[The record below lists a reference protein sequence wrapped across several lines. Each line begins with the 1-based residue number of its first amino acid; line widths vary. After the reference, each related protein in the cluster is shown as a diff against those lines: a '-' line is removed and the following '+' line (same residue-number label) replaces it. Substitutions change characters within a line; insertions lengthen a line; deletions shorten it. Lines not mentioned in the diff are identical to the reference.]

1 MKAQKKHFGLT
12 GFLNLLP
19 CIPQSLI
26 FSRIQG
32 INDSTLKIAGYD
44 TFDMFDVF
52 IPCVYG
58 WISNTTSFRAK
69 RHNAKEIPWLGVVMI
84 GRFLLVFDDVSHVQG
99 ATRVTLRTKSKLDSQ
114 QMKLTPHVSFPSS
127 PPAHIWSDCG
137 MKSKSFLRH

>member
-1 MKAQKKHFGLT
+1 MIFSVYLD
-12 GFLNLLP
+12 
-19 CIPQSLI
+19 CQSLI

-44 TFDMFDVF
+44 TFDTFDVF

-99 ATRVTLRTKSKLDSQ
+99 ATRVTLRKS
-114 QMKLTPHVSFPSS
+114 
-127 PPAHIWSDCG
+127 
-137 MKSKSFLRH
+137 

>member
-1 MKAQKKHFGLT
+1 M
-12 GFLNLLP
+12 
-19 CIPQSLI
+19 
-26 FSRIQG
+26 
-32 INDSTLKIAGYD
+32 NDSTLTIAGFD
-44 TFDMFDVF
+44 RFDMFDVF

-99 ATRVTLRTKSKLDSQ
+99 ATRVTLRTKSKLDFDP
-114 QMKLTPHVSFPSS
+114 MKLTPQVSFPSS
-127 PPAHIWSDCG
+127 PPAHIWSDRG